1 MFRLLFPLLGCG
13 LMMVICMAL
22 MGAAG
27 HRRPP
32 ADDPS
37 EVASLRAEVD
47 RLRRLVD
54 ERDDSTPTPG

>member
-22 MGAAG
+22 MGAG
-27 HRRPP
+27 HRRPH

-54 ERDDSTPTPG
+54 ERDDSAPRSG